1 MSTFSYNQEALKNLH
16 IEDTTLLDRLVDFE
30 SARAVH
36 LKKARGKVDKRISL
50 KEAGLIA
57 NGPLAVISQW
67 GIYDFEPETKRMRI
81 KSLTPGIP
89 FDIAQ
94 QSTGFELLKPDGDIP
109 ETAMIPPDVLDILRT
124 EVDPGGVFTTMP
136 S

>member
-1 MSTFSYNQEALKNLH
+1 MVLVGLQTPERFPEQ
-16 IEDTTLLDRLVDFE
+16 VDFITSVGYLE
-30 SARAVH
+30 GGNSR
-36 LKKARGKVDKRISL
+36 
-50 KEAGLIA
+50 KEAGLLGK
-57 NGPLAVISQW
+57 GPLAVISQW
-67 GIYDFEPETKRMRI
+67 GIYDFEPVTKRMRI

-94 QSTGFELLKPDGDIP
+94 QSTGFELLRPEGEIP
-109 ETAMIPPDVLDILRT
+109 ETPMISTDTLNILRT